1 MANKTPFKLGII
13 GAGVM
18 GLNHL
23 KIAASSPNVII
34 VGLYDIDKKRAAELA
49 VEYNI
54 KSYDDIKSL
63 TKDADGITIAAPS
76 FLHYDIGKEIISEGC
91 HLLIEKPIA
100 LNAVDAEE
108 LALLA
113 ADNNV
118 TLLAGHIEQ
127 FNPTFTLLKELI
139 SDDEIFD
146 GRFSRLA
153 TQAGRDKSATI
164 VFDLMIHDLELGIS
178 LGGKVKELTAFGHK
192 AKYDFID
199 HASATIS
206 FKNGTIFN
214 FTASAVSQMRDRT
227 ITLFGKKHTYLADLG
242 NFTVTV
248 YTKDEEPRVMD
259 AERQN
264 ALLREIEYFVSCAEN
279 NIDVKDSVNNAINAI
294 KSAAKI
300 EEIIENGVNKT

>member
-23 KIAASSPNVII
+23 KVAASSPNVII

-63 TKDADGITIAAPS
+63 TKDADGITVAAPS
-76 FLHYDIGKEIISEGC
+76 FLHYDIGKKIISEGC

-100 LNAVDAEE
+100 LNAVDAEK
-108 LALLA
+108 LTLLA

-127 FNPTFTLLKELI
+127 FNPTFRVLKELI

-146 GRFSRLA
+146 GHFSRLA

-178 LGGKVKELTAFGHK
+178 LGGNVKEITASGHKVKHG
-192 AKYDFID
+192 FID
-199 HASATIS
+199 HASAALS
-206 FKNGTIFN
+206 FENGTVFK

-227 ITLFGKKHTYLADLG
+227 VTLFGKKHTYTADLG
-242 NFTVTV
+242 NFTITV
-248 YTKDEEPRVMD
+248 YTKDEEPKIIEV
-259 AERQN
+259 ERQN
-264 ALLREIEYFVSCAEN
+264 ALLGEIEYFVSCAKDDT
-279 NIDVKDSVNNAINAI
+279 DVTRSVNNAVNAI
-294 KSAAKI
+294 KSAVKI